1 MGSRPHIYGRGTYK
15 NTTLGFLRP
24 SERIAPER
32 CPHGSCP
39 PSYIP
44 SGPLPVRE
52 APLTGPTREGSA
64 KNCPPPPRRGE
75 GDNSDASR
83 RLRTPFLKSLIFRP
97 LRGEN
102 IRVLSKK
109 IIYVRVFRRKTRRS
123 RRKSKIFFD
132 IIFFEKRGFE
142 DLRVARRDLRASR
155 VNPFDKRSESIREYS
170 KILVKLTIV

>member
-75 GDNSDASR
+75 GDNSDASAPS
-83 RLRTPFLKSLIFRP
+83 LFASKSFPPLIYA
-97 LRGEN
+97 GE
-102 IRVLSKK
+102 KK
-109 IIYVRVFRRKTRRS
+109 NSIVDVFVYSRRS
-123 RRKSKIFFD
+123 PIY
-132 IIFFEKRGFE
+132 IRGSF
-142 DLRVARRDLRASR
+142 ARTS
-155 VNPFDKRSESIREYS
+155 FSI
-170 KILVKLTIV
+170 KK